1 MAILT
6 IIGIVKTL
14 IVLEITVNEI
24 HKAVSPFPK
33 WVRRLDVGPP
43 GHIDKII
50 NPIASSGLSCK
61 RSSAIEKPK
70 IGNSTNC
77 VKEPTK
83 IAFGDAHMRLKSFS
97 VRDSP
102 SPNIMTNKAI
112 GRPTVAKTFDT
123 IIKGLS
129 YSSNIH

>member
-1 MAILT
+1 MDYPIYFRNVAKEKLPKEGSEVSIWATNLSQSINPGWVIILT
-6 IIGIVKTL
+6 PLVVAFFTFLRGRKK
-14 IVLEITVNEI
+14 E
-24 HKAVSPFPK
+24 P
-33 WVRRLDVGPP
+33 
-43 GHIDKII
+43 
-50 NPIASSGLSCK
+50 
-61 RSSAIEKPK
+61 
-70 IGNSTNC
+70 ST
-77 VKEPTK
+77 PTK

-112 GRPTVAKTFDT
+112 GRPTVAKTFDI